1 MLDFAGA
8 ALRHGSLEQEIS
20 FDDEEYEPGEAPWK
34 ICPSCEAELPLG
46 ASVCDFCGYVFT
58 RELGEKR
65 PLASFELTEIDLLDR
80 SPFAWCDL
88 YGDGHAMMASG
99 FQGWA
104 GVFFDGTLWHALGQP
119 RRRPLRPLAIGTRVQ
134 ALAAAD
140 DFLRET
146 ETTTAS
152 AKSRRWLNDPATLR
166 QIELLQRA
174 GHAASGFDFNLSKYA
189 ANCHL
194 NFRWN
199 QRAITAA
206 VLKDRPR
213 HAA

>member
-1 MLDFAGA
+1 M
-8 ALRHGSLEQEIS
+8 
-20 FDDEEYEPGEAPWK
+20 
-34 ICPSCEAELPLG
+34 
-46 ASVCDFCGYVFT
+46 
-58 RELGEKR
+58 
-65 PLASFELTEIDLLDR
+65 
-80 SPFAWCDL
+80 
-88 YGDGHAMMASG
+88 
-99 FQGWA
+99 
-104 GVFFDGTLWHALGQP
+104 
-119 RRRPLRPLAIGTRVQ
+119 Q

-174 GHAASGFDFNLSKYA
+174 GHAATGLDFGLSKYA

-199 QRAITAA
+199 RAAITAA
-206 VLKDRPR
+206 VLKDMPR
-213 HAA
+213 RAA